1 MAKFNETIFLNT
13 VSQMNKVSPALV
25 SEPCAKN
32 LLSLAGFQ
40 CGYSQSDVIGYI
52 QKVGES
58 LIEGF
63 TDASFDAKGWHSLY
77 SNVVK
82 DDICSELKLTD
93 FGNYKK
99 KTADELESNF
109 NNVISKWYNPSLLKA
124 IFKIDSLHAWTW
136 MLHTILS
143 MAEGKT
149 PEYISVDKLL
159 MIHETKETKKKEKPS
174 KQKTDII
181 STNDKIP
188 NRKQK
193 SQNNPET
200 CKDKSTSKRVRAH
213 RPIFQYDLNR
223 SLVAE
228 YRSLLDAVDKNPSY
242 KKGTISYCI
251 NGHGKTAYGYIWSYE
266 KNFTKKEKL
275 ISRQN
280 RTHSSTQAAN
290 NKASML
296 IVYYLDKKKSL
307 DYNRE
312 IGRYSSQS
320 EVCQKLGINKST
332 LCNYL
337 KGRKGSIWCRIKGE
351 KVRIGIVMSPT
362 L

>member
-1 MAKFNETIFLNT
+1 MEEFNETIFLNT
-13 VSQMNKVSPALV
+13 VSQMNKISPALV

-40 CGYSQSDVIGYI
+40 CGYSQSDVLGYI

-63 TDASFDAKGWHSLY
+63 TDASFDAKGWRSLY
-77 SNVVK
+77 SYVVK
-82 DDICSELKLTD
+82 DGICSELKLTD

-99 KTADELESNF
+99 KAADELESNF

-124 IFKIDSLHAWTW
+124 VFKVDSLYAWTW
-136 MLHTILS
+136 VLQTILS

-149 PEYISVDKLL
+149 PEYISVDELL
-159 MIHETKETKKKEKPS
+159 MRHENKKSKKKEKYLERE
-174 KQKTDII
+174 TDII
-181 STNDKIP
+181 PTKDKIH

-193 SQNNPET
+193 STNNPE
-200 CKDKSTSKRVRAH
+200 SLSKKGRSH
-213 RPIFQYDLNR
+213 KPIFQYDLNR
-223 SLVAE
+223 SLIAQYCSLQEVA
-228 YRSLLDAVDKNPSY
+228 DKNPSY
-242 KKGTISYCI
+242 KKQNISYCI

-266 KNFTKKEKL
+266 QFSIQKEKL

-280 RTHSSTQAAN
+280 RPHSQTHATN
-290 NKASML
+290 NKVAML

-337 KGRKGSIWCRIKGE
+337 KGRKSSIWCRVKGE